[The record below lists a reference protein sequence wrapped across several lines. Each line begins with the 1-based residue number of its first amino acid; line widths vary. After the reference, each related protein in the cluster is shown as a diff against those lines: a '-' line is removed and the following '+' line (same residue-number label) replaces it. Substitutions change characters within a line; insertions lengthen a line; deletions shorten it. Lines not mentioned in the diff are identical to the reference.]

1 METDT
6 SQPEPTR
13 EELDRMPGH
22 VVVEFGTGWCT
33 YCQALAP
40 HLASAVGKYPQ
51 VRLIEIEDG
60 KGKPLGRSFRVKL
73 WPTLVFMRDGAIVRQ
88 LVRPT
93 PREVEETLA
102 AFVSPNN
109 E

>member
-1 METDT
+1 MDTNT

-13 EELDRMPGH
+13 EELDRMAGPI
-22 VVVEFGTGWCT
+22 VVEFGTGWCT

-40 HLASAVGKYPQ
+40 HVASTLRKYPE

-73 WPTLVFMRDGAIVRQ
+73 WPTLVFMRDGTIVSQ

-93 PREVEETLA
+93 PKEVEETLT
-102 AFVSPNN
+102 AFASPNN
-109 E
+109 G